1 MVVTAP
7 PSVDRTYFIP
17 NSTFDP
23 YQQDLT
29 LVYPDG
35 VHALVANVDDIVYF
49 MGLAVKSTLI
59 FAIQIGI
66 SFVLMLV
73 IALLTKPERRVTLV
87 FFLNM
92 TALFTIFIRA
102 ILMCTTFVG
111 TYYNFYNWIM
121 GNYPN
126 SGLADRVSIAA
137 EVFAFLII
145 LSLELSMM
153 FQVRIVCINLSS
165 FRRRIITFSSIVVA
179 MIVCTVRFALMVLS
193 CDWRIVNIG
202 DATQEKNRIINRV
215 ASGYNIC
222 TIASIIF
229 FNTIFVSKL
238 AVAIKHRRSMG
249 MKQFGPMQI
258 IFVMGCQTLL
268 IPAIFGIISYFA
280 LASTQVYSLMPMVVA
295 IFLPL
300 SSMWASFNTNKT
312 NSVTNMRQPNVYRPN
327 MIIGQD
333 TTQNSGKNTNIS
345 GTSNSTATTSSFASD
360 KRRLNL
366 SFNTQGTLVNS
377 ISEEEVNNP
386 QKLGPSAT
394 VAVMDR
400 DSLELE
406 MRQHG
411 IAQGRSYSVRSD

>member
-1 MVVTAP
+1 
-7 PSVDRTYFIP
+7 
-17 NSTFDP
+17 
-23 YQQDLT
+23 
-29 LVYPDG
+29 
-35 VHALVANVDDIVYF
+35 
-49 MGLAVKSTLI
+49 
-59 FAIQIGI
+59 
-66 SFVLMLV
+66 
-73 IALLTKPERRVTLV
+73 
-87 FFLNM
+87 
-92 TALFTIFIRA
+92 
-102 ILMCTTFVG
+102 
-111 TYYNFYNWIM
+111 
-121 GNYPN
+121 
-126 SGLADRVSIAA
+126 
-137 EVFAFLII
+137 
-145 LSLELSMM
+145 
-153 FQVRIVCINLSS
+153 
-165 FRRRIITFSSIVVA
+165 
-179 MIVCTVRFALMVLS
+179 
-193 CDWRIVNIG
+193 
-202 DATQEKNRIINRV
+202 
-215 ASGYNIC
+215 
-222 TIASIIF
+222 
-229 FNTIFVSKL
+229 
-238 AVAIKHRRSMG
+238 
-249 MKQFGPMQI
+249 
-258 IFVMGCQTLL
+258 
-268 IPAIFGIISYFA
+268 
-280 LASTQVYSLMPMVVA
+280 MVVA